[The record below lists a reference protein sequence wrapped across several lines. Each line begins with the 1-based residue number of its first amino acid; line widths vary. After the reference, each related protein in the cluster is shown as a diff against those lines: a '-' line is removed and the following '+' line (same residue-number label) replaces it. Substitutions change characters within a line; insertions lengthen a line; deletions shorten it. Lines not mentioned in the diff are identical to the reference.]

1 MACEISHGRVEECK
15 DSVSGLKAIYIIN
28 YDDLNE
34 DNADFDTVT
43 ADEDDQLEFWT
54 PVDTASAL
62 QLYKYE
68 LKSTANALNTT
79 INASRDNGTTFF
91 SQELVV
97 NLKRQDVVTHKQVKL
112 LAYGRPRIIARS
124 MTDQFFMLGFAQGC
138 DVSAGTIGT
147 GASLGDFNGYQL
159 TFTAE
164 EELPPLFIDCADET
178 GLVAVF
184 NTDGSA
190 GTGIDANINTN

>member
-1 MACEISHGRVEECK
+1 MSCDITHGRVEECK

-28 YDDLNE
+28 FDDLNE
-34 DNADFDTVT
+34 DTATFDTAT
-43 ADEDDQLEFWT
+43 PGEEDQLVTWT
-54 PVDTASAL
+54 PASAL
-62 QLYKYE
+62 TMYKYE

-91 SQELVV
+91 GQELVV

-147 GASLGDFNGYQL
+147 GAALGDFNGYQL
-159 TFTAE
+159 TFMAE
-164 EELPPLFIDCADET
+164 EELPPLFIDCSTEAELATAFADGAATDAVIET
-178 GLVAVF
+178 
-184 NTDGSA
+184 S
-190 GTGIDANINTN
+190 

>member
-1 MACEISHGRVEECK
+1 MACDITHGRIEECK

-28 YDDLNE
+28 FDELNE
-34 DNADFDTVT
+34 DSAVFDTT
-43 ADEDDQLEFWT
+43 TDQEDQLDTWT
-54 PVDTASAL
+54 PVDTVSPL
-62 QLYKYE
+62 NIYKYE

-91 SQELVV
+91 TQELVV

-112 LAYGRPRIIARS
+112 LSYGRPRIIARS
-124 MTDQFFMLGFAQGC
+124 MTDQFFLLGFAQGC

-147 GASLGDFNGYQL
+147 GAALGDFNGYQL

-164 EELPPLFIDCADET
+164 EELPPLFIDCNKEEDPTT
-178 GLVAVF
+178 GLDAVF
-184 NTDGSA
+184 NNGTD
-190 GTGIDANINTN
+190 DANIVSN

>member
-1 MACEISHGRVEECK
+1 MSCEISHGRVEECK

-28 YDDLNE
+28 FDDLNE
-34 DNADFDTVT
+34 DSAVFDTANADES
-43 ADEDDQLEFWT
+43 DELESWI
-54 PVDTASAL
+54 PVDTSTPL
-62 QLYKYE
+62 NIYKYE

-91 SQELVV
+91 TQELVV

-112 LAYGRPRIIARS
+112 LSYGRPRIIARS
-124 MTDQFFMLGFAQGC
+124 MTDQFFLLGFAQGC

-147 GASLGDFNGYQL
+147 GAALGDFNGYQL

-164 EELPPLFIDCADET
+164 EELPPLFIDCNKEEDPTT
-178 GLVAVF
+178 GLDAVF
-184 NTDGSA
+184 NNGTD
-190 GTGIDANINTN
+190 DANIVSS

>member
-1 MACEISHGRVEECK
+1 MSCDITHGRVEECK

-28 YDDLNE
+28 FDDLNE
-34 DNADFDTVT
+34 DTAAFDTVT
-43 ADEDDQLEFWT
+43 PGEEDQLVTWT
-54 PVDTASAL
+54 PASAL
-62 QLYKYE
+62 TMYKYE

-91 SQELVV
+91 GQELVV

-138 DVSAGTIGT
+138 DVSAGSIGT
-147 GASLGDFNGYQL
+147 GAALGDFNGYQL
-159 TFTAE
+159 TFMAE
-164 EELPPLFIDCADET
+164 EELPPLFIDCSTEAELKT
-178 GLVAVF
+178 AF
-184 NTDGSA
+184 ADGSA
-190 GTGIDANINTN
+190 TDAVIETS

>member
-1 MACEISHGRVEECK
+1 MSCDITHGRVEECK

-28 YDDLNE
+28 FDDLNE
-34 DNADFDTVT
+34 DTATFDTGTPGEEDELVT
-43 ADEDDQLEFWT
+43 WT
-54 PVDTASAL
+54 PASAL
-62 QLYKYE
+62 TMYKYE

-91 SQELVV
+91 AQELVV

-147 GASLGDFNGYQL
+147 GAALGDFNVYQL
-159 TFTAE
+159 TFMAE
-164 EELPPLFIDCADET
+164 EELPPLFIAATNEAQLATAFADGAAT
-178 GLVAVF
+178 DAVIV
-184 NTDGSA
+184 TS
-190 GTGIDANINTN
+190 

>member
-1 MACEISHGRVEECK
+1 MSCEISHGRVEECK

-28 YDDLNE
+28 FDDLNE
-34 DNADFDTVT
+34 DSAVFDTT
-43 ADEDDQLEFWT
+43 TDQEDQLDTWI
-54 PVDTASAL
+54 PVDTATAL
-62 QLYKYE
+62 NIYKYE

-91 SQELVV
+91 TQELVV

-112 LAYGRPRIIARS
+112 LSYGRPRIVARS
-124 MTDQFFMLGFAQGC
+124 MTDQFFLLGFAQGC

-147 GASLGDFNGYQL
+147 GAALGDFNGYQL

-164 EELPPLFIDCADET
+164 EELPPLFIDCNKEEDPTT
-178 GLVAVF
+178 GLDAVF
-184 NTDGSA
+184 NNGTD
-190 GTGIDANINTN
+190 DATIVSN

>member
-1 MACEISHGRVEECK
+1 MSCDITHGRVEECK

-28 YDDLNE
+28 FDDLNE
-34 DNADFDTVT
+34 DTATFDTGTPGEEDELVT
-43 ADEDDQLEFWT
+43 WT
-54 PVDTASAL
+54 PASAL
-62 QLYKYE
+62 TMYKYE

-91 SQELVV
+91 GQELVV

-112 LAYGRPRIIARS
+112 LSYGRPRIIARS

-147 GASLGDFNGYQL
+147 GAALGDFNGYQL
-159 TFTAE
+159 TFMAE
-164 EELPPLFIDCADET
+164 EELPPLFIDCSTEAGLATAFAD
-178 GLVAVF
+178 G
-184 NTDGSA
+184 A
-190 GTGIDANINTN
+190 GTDAAIETS

>member
-1 MACEISHGRVEECK
+1 MSCDITHGRVEECK

-28 YDDLNE
+28 FDDLNE
-34 DNADFDTVT
+34 DTATFDTGT
-43 ADEDDQLEFWT
+43 PGEEDQLVTWT
-54 PVDTASAL
+54 PASAL
-62 QLYKYE
+62 TMYKYE

-91 SQELVV
+91 GQELVV

-112 LAYGRPRIIARS
+112 LSYGRPRIIARS

-147 GASLGDFNGYQL
+147 GAALGDFNGYQL
-159 TFTAE
+159 TFMAE
-164 EELPPLFIDCADET
+164 EELPPLFIDCSTEATLATAFADGGGTDAVIET
-178 GLVAVF
+178 
-184 NTDGSA
+184 S
-190 GTGIDANINTN
+190 